1 MTPVWVLSG
10 QATTIT
16 KPVAASTMVQ
26 IATFPAAERGMSTR
40 SKCSLSP
47 NTLATGL
54 MGCKGTSVF
63 GLAGLTLAQMSHDA
77 M

>member
-1 MTPVWVLSG
+1 MTPAWVLSG

-16 KPVAASTMVQ
+16 KPVAASTIVQ

-40 SKCSLSP
+40 SKCILSP

-54 MGCKGTSVF
+54 MGCRGTIVF
-63 GLAGLTLAQMSHDA
+63 GMAGLTRAQMSHDA